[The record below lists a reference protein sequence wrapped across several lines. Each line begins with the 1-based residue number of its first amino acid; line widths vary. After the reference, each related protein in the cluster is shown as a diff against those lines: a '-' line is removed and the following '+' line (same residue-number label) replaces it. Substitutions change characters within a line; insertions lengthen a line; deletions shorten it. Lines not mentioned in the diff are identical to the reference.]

1 MKDIVPELLKSVLG
15 DFHTRVESDIAMQGI
30 LSRQGKKTT
39 IAEVSRLAERVGEYA
54 YLSLKENLAEKNL
67 PDGTL
72 HWNIAKRV
80 LVPLMQ
86 DVQRTCLD
94 MAEAAQKRQDK
105 KNGIGIKPI
114 RPPFNEE
121 RIDAV
126 LNKIVFISQ
135 MPEVPDIEQ

>member
-1 MKDIVPELLKSVLG
+1 MKDIVPELLKSIIG
-15 DFHTRVESDIAMQGI
+15 DFYTRVERDTAIKEI
-30 LSRQGKKTT
+30 LSGQDKKST

-67 PDGTL
+67 PDGNL

-94 MAEAAQKRQDK
+94 MAEAAQKSQDK
-105 KNGIGIKPI
+105 KTRIGIKPI

>member
-30 LSRQGKKTT
+30 LSGQGKKST
-39 IAEVSRLAERVGEYA
+39 IAEVSRLAERAGEYA

>member
-1 MKDIVPELLKSVLG
+1 
-15 DFHTRVESDIAMQGI
+15 
-30 LSRQGKKTT
+30 
-39 IAEVSRLAERVGEYA
+39 
-54 YLSLKENLAEKNL
+54 
-67 PDGTL
+67 
-72 HWNIAKRV
+72 
-80 LVPLMQ
+80 MQ

-105 KNGIGIKPI
+105 KTAIGIKPI

>member
-1 MKDIVPELLKSVLG
+1 MKDIVPELLKSIIG
-15 DFHTRVESDIAMQGI
+15 DFYTRVERDTAIKEI
-30 LSRQGKKTT
+30 LSGQDKKST
-39 IAEVSRLAERVGEYA
+39 IAEVSRLAEKVGEYA
-54 YLSLKENLAEKNL
+54 YLSLKENLTEKNL
-67 PDGTL
+67 PEDTL
-72 HWNIAKRV
+72 YWNIAKRV
-80 LVPLMQ
+80 IVPLMQ

>member
-1 MKDIVPELLKSVLG
+1 MTNFCITPKWNKRPIKEDIKTIREQYKSIGEKVILVVSGQG
-15 DFHTRVESDIAMQGI
+15 D
-30 LSRQGKKTT
+30 
-39 IAEVSRLAERVGEYA
+39 
-54 YLSLKENLAEKNL
+54 LKENLAEKNL
-67 PDGTL
+67 PDGNL

-126 LNKIVFISQ
+126 LNKTVFISQ

>member
-1 MKDIVPELLKSVLG
+1 MIIHYLPP
-15 DFHTRVESDIAMQGI
+15 
-30 LSRQGKKTT
+30 KTT
-39 IAEVSRLAERVGEYA
+39 KEEIKTIREQYKSIGEKVILVVSGQED
-54 YLSLKENLAEKNL
+54 LKENLAEKNL
-67 PDGTL
+67 PDGNL

>member
-15 DFHTRVESDIAMQGI
+15 DFYTRVERDTAIQGI
-30 LSRQGKKTT
+30 LSGQDKKST

-54 YLSLKENLAEKNL
+54 YLSLKENLTEKNL

>member
-30 LSRQGKKTT
+30 LSGQGKKST
-39 IAEVSRLAERVGEYA
+39 IAEVSRLAARVGEYA

-67 PDGTL
+67 QDGTL

-126 LNKIVFISQ
+126 SNKLVFISQ

>member
-1 MKDIVPELLKSVLG
+1 MKDIVPELLKSILG
-15 DFHTRVESDIAMQGI
+15 DFHTRVERDAAIQGI
-30 LSRQGKKTT
+30 LLGKGKKST
-39 IAEVSRLAERVGEYA
+39 IAEVSRLAEKVGEYA
-54 YLSLKENLAEKNL
+54 YLSLKENLTEKNL
-67 PDGTL
+67 PDDTL
-72 HWNIAKRV
+72 YWNIAKRV
-80 LVPLMQ
+80 IVPLMQ

-94 MAEAAQKRQDK
+94 MAEEAQKRQDQ

-114 RPPFNEE
+114 RPSFNGE